1 MPGDHLLLVHQ
12 FGLPTISGLTVTLD
26 ELRRQ
31 IPLVEAGVTVTS
43 LTYEDR
49 DPASLDAFLDRE
61 HGDVTAV
68 IGLNLHIEPGWE
80 LTLVLARWCRRRD
93 IPLVVYMHD
102 YWPHHK
108 VNVAN
113 LIEELGAHLVAITP
127 AIAED
132 LRFDGF
138 AARLLPA
145 GVVVPSEPSYRPR
158 SPRPGTVGA
167 VGRLVPRKRLP
178 DLVSGYCRASRPGET
193 TLEMRV
199 PPSLVYSPGQDEV
212 RLAEI
217 REVAQRC
224 PDADSITIDRRPRL
238 GVHYGMWSV
247 YTSASEYEGLSM
259 TPLEALLHG
268 CPVVLSDIPP
278 HRTIVDAVFPERTF
292 ECLFPVG
299 DDTALG
305 DLLSHELR
313 TATRRR
319 DLEARH
325 QEVHELISERWSLAN
340 TARQLLI
347 LSRKIQAT

>member
-1 MPGDHLLLVHQ
+1 MLGDHLLLVHQ

-31 IPLVEAGVTVTS
+31 IPLVEAGITATS
-43 LTYEDR
+43 LTYQDR

-68 IGLNLHIEPGWE
+68 IGLNLHIELGWE
-80 LTLVLARWCRRRD
+80 FTLVLARWCRRRD
-93 IPLVVYMHD
+93 IPLVVYVHD

-132 LRFDGF
+132 LRLDGF

-158 SPRPGTVGA
+158 PPRPGTVGA

-217 REVAQRC
+217 PRWRS
-224 PDADSITIDRRPRL
+224 DARTPTRSPSIEGR
-238 GVHYGMWSV
+238 GW
-247 YTSASEYEGLSM
+247 ASTTGCGPS
-259 TPLEALLHG
+259 TP
-268 CPVVLSDIPP
+268 
-278 HRTIVDAVFPERTF
+278 
-292 ECLFPVG
+292 
-299 DDTALG
+299 
-305 DLLSHELR
+305 
-313 TATRRR
+313 RRR
-319 DLEARH
+319 STKGSA
-325 QEVHELISERWSLAN
+325 
-340 TARQLLI
+340 
-347 LSRKIQAT
+347 